1 MTAYRLGVALGAW
14 LPVPVWAHAFDERFD
29 LPAPLAWFIA
39 GAAATVALSFV
50 VAALFIRPAHAVGT
64 TQGTGRG
71 RTIVRGAVVPVL
83 RCAGRAVSL
92 PLLALV
98 VVAGLFGTPDPL
110 MNIAPSMVWVVC
122 WVGLSLVVA
131 CAGNLW
137 PAVDPWRCMF
147 EGLDGVARV
156 AGRKGGV
163 SLGVKYPDRLGQWP
177 AVILLLGL
185 GWFELVYPQA
195 AIPYRIACALLAWS
209 VFTLGGMIVFGLETW
224 QRQVDVFAIYF
235 DTLGRFAP
243 LRGGGDHRAIE
254 LRAVGSGLIETSA
267 SSNATIAFVIAM
279 LSIVLFDGLLV
290 GDFWQA
296 AQHWLAAR
304 FPWLRD
310 TQGYLIGGIGLL
322 GVWLAFLSAY
332 LFTCLLTTPL
342 AAGLGTLDIARR
354 FALTLV
360 PIAVG
365 YNIAHNFPTLVIQLQ
380 LLIPLA
386 SDPLGLHWNLFGTV
400 HYRPDIGLIDA
411 EIAWLIAIA
420 AIVGGHVVSIWL
432 AHLVALK
439 TFAPHARAVAAA
451 VPLAVL
457 MVLYT
462 SISLSVIAE
471 PLVVFTPPGE
481 TPPEAH

>member
-1 MTAYRLGVALGAW
+1 MTVYRLAAALAAW
-14 LPVPVWAHAFDERFD
+14 MPVPVWAHAFDERFD
-29 LPAPLAWFIA
+29 LPAPLSWFIA

-50 VAALFIRPAHAVGT
+50 VAALFVRPEPVAGAPRR
-64 TQGTGRG
+64 TGRE
-71 RTIVRGAVVPVL
+71 RTIIRSAAIPAL
-83 RCAGRAVSL
+83 RCTGRAVSL
-92 PLLALV
+92 PMLVLV
-98 VVAGLFGTPDPL
+98 VVAGLYGTTDPL
-110 MNIAPSMVWVVC
+110 MNIAPSMAWVVC

-131 CAGNLW
+131 CVGNLW
-137 PAVDPWRCMF
+137 PAVDPWRLLF
-147 EGLDGVARV
+147 EGLDRAARL
-156 AGRKGGV
+156 GGLQGGIA
-163 SLGVKYPDRLGQWP
+163 LGVKYPAGLGQWP

-195 AIPYRIACALLAWS
+195 AIPHRIAWALLGWS
-209 VFTLGGMIVFGLETW
+209 AFTLGGMVVFGREVW

-243 LRGGGDHRAIE
+243 LQGGRDGRSII
-254 LRAVGSGLIETSA
+254 LRAPGSGLIEMSA

-290 GDFWQA
+290 GDFWQV

-304 FPWLRD
+304 FPGLRD
-310 TQGYLIGGIGLL
+310 THGYLIGGIGLL
-322 GVWLAFLSAY
+322 GVWFAFLSAY
-332 LFTCLLTTPL
+332 LLTCLLTTPL
-342 AAGLGTLDIARR
+342 APGHGALEIARR

-380 LLIPLA
+380 LLVPLA

-400 HYRPDIGLIDA
+400 HDRPDIGLIDA
-411 EIAWLIAIA
+411 EIAWLIAIV

-432 AHLVALK
+432 AHLVALR
-439 TFAPHARAVAAA
+439 TFPKRTRAAA
-451 VPLAVL
+451 AAAPLALL

-462 SISLSVIAE
+462 SVSLSVIAE

-481 TPPEAH
+481 ERPEAH